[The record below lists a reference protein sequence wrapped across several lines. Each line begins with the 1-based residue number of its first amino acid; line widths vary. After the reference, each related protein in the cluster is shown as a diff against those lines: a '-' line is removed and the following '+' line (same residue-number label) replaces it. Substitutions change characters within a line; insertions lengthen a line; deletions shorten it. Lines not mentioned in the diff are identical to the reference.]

1 MATYIIGY
9 AVIILVVA
17 FIVFSKLVRRK
28 ILFGNTI
35 AMQRIFANPLLHYSI
50 KRILSSLISIALAML
65 VTFFLIRLA
74 KPADQ
79 TCGVLFGGIKMKNPA
94 LYELRCTAWK
104 ESMGLSGS
112 YAEQLLRFF
121 YSLIPFPK
129 LICNVEATSQIEYAD
144 PGNYNLISSCRTV
157 VFDLGRIY
165 KYPNVQDGTLVT
177 DYLLQKSAIS
187 FRIGIYA
194 VIIEL
199 ALGYPFG
206 ILMAKYQNGVFDRI
220 GKGYI
225 MIIDAIPGIAY
236 YYIWMAILCLGFGLP
251 YRYSATENTFV
262 SSLPAIITMGV
273 TGMSGIGLWVR
284 RYMVDEFNADYVK
297 FARSKGLRENRIM
310 TIHILRNA
318 VVPLVRTFPSAV
330 IGALLGSYFLE
341 NMYGIPGIG
350 GTLLAAQN
358 NSNVW
363 LIQGI
368 ILFSAILSVT
378 SYLLG
383 DIVTA
388 AVDPRISFEG

>member
-9 AVIILVVA
+9 GIIFLIVV
-17 FIVFSKLVRRK
+17 FIVFSKLVKRK
-28 ILFGNTI
+28 VLFGNTI

-50 KRILSSLISIALAML
+50 KRVLSSLISIALAML
-65 VTFFLIRLA
+65 VTFFLIRAA
-74 KPADQ
+74 KPADN
-79 TCGVLFGGIKMKNPA
+79 TCGEIFGSIKMKNPS
-94 LYELRCTAWK
+94 LYDMQCSSWK
-104 ESMGLSGS
+104 EAMGLSGS
-112 YAEQLLRFF
+112 YFEQLLRFF
-121 YSLIPFPK
+121 YSVIPFPK
-129 LICNVEATSQIEYAD
+129 LVCLTEYNAVTID
-144 PGNYNLISSCRTV
+144 GVLETKGVISSCRTV

-165 KYPNVQDGTLVT
+165 KLTNVPDGYLVT
-177 DYLLQKSAIS
+177 DYLLSRAAVS
-187 FRIGIYA
+187 FKIGIFA

-225 MIIDAIPGIAY
+225 MIIDAIPGVAY
-236 YYIWMAILCLGFGLP
+236 YYIWMAILCNLFKLP
-251 YRYSATENTFV
+251 FQYDSTNL
-262 SSLPAIITMGV
+262 SSYLPAILTMGI

-284 RYMVDEFNADYVK
+284 RYMVDEFNGDYVK
-297 FARSKGLRENRIM
+297 FARSKGLKENRIM

-330 IGALLGSYFLE
+330 IGALLGSYFIE

-350 GTLLAAQN
+350 NALMAAQGTV
-358 NSNVW
+358 NVW

-368 ILFSAILSVT
+368 ILFSAMLSVL
-378 SYLLG
+378 SYLFG

-388 AVDPRISFEG
+388 AVDPRISFEA